1 MEFAVTALQ
10 VYLQLS
16 ALISTYLLFPAE
28 DCFSPRCVHVH
39 VWSEDSGA
47 VTIGRP
53 VIQIHS
59 ILHYSATHSN
69 ELHCLQVSPITV
81 FYSGYNVSYIFN
93 CILRNAKQL

>member
-28 DCFSPRCVHVH
+28 DCFSPPCVHVH

-53 VIQIHS
+53 VIQMHS

-69 ELHCLQVSPITV
+69 ELHCLQVSPISV
-81 FYSGYNVSYIFN
+81 FYSGYNVYYILN